1 MTGWNTSGRNI
12 AARRSIFR
20 LTMALATPFAAMLAA
35 TPSEAWAQAPLSIA
49 SPDDQKADDA
59 ALAALD
65 KNIKFGFEDAP
76 LTDVID
82 FLADQLN
89 TPCRIDGHAL
99 DEEGIARDTPVT
111 YKSAGQPA
119 KHALSA
125 ILAQLELDWIVDRG
139 AVVITTRGKV
149 HGTLRTRVYPV
160 KDLVSEDEKPWGEEL
175 THVITT
181 SLDPLSWNSGGGAAS
196 IVAAPS
202 IGVIVVSQN
211 RQVHEQIVGLLAAL
225 RAAHDQ

>member
-1 MTGWNTSGRNI
+1 MTKRPTTRCSPRWIKTSNSG
-12 AARRSIFR
+12 SK
-20 LTMALATPFAAMLAA
+20 
-35 TPSEAWAQAPLSIA
+35 S
-49 SPDDQKADDA
+49 
-59 ALAALD
+59 
-65 KNIKFGFEDAP
+65 AP

-139 AVVITTRGKV
+139 AVVITTRGKCMA
-149 HGTLRTRVYPV
+149 RSARV
-160 KDLVSEDEKPWGEEL
+160 
-175 THVITT
+175 
-181 SLDPLSWNSGGGAAS
+181 S
-196 IVAAPS
+196 I
-202 IGVIVVSQN
+202 
-211 RQVHEQIVGLLAAL
+211 R
-225 RAAHDQ
+225 